1 MCPRRT
7 NAERS
12 ATTRAHVIA
21 AARAQFATQG
31 WAGTSMA
38 QVADAAGVSTGA
50 LYHHWGTKT
59 ELLGA
64 VVSDM
69 HREIAAEVIR
79 TVSASEPPLQ
89 RLDTAAGVFLRRCED
104 HDVARIL
111 LVDGPAVLGER
122 WDELDRRW
130 WLTPTE
136 ELLREAVSAGDL
148 VTENPR
154 LLAAALLGSLTALGR
169 HTANAGAPGHR
180 AALRAFR
187 GLTSGLTAYAER
199 PGGG

>member
-69 HREIAAEVIR
+69 HREIAA
-79 TVSASEPPLQ
+79 
-89 RLDTAAGVFLRRCED
+89 
-104 HDVARIL
+104 
-111 LVDGPAVLGER
+111 
-122 WDELDRRW
+122 
-130 WLTPTE
+130 
-136 ELLREAVSAGDL
+136 
-148 VTENPR
+148 
-154 LLAAALLGSLTALGR
+154 
-169 HTANAGAPGHR
+169 
-180 AALRAFR
+180 
-187 GLTSGLTAYAER
+187 
-199 PGGG
+199 